1 MIDSEKLEVYLNK
14 KTVPMK
20 TKSEYE
26 KNHSQR
32 LKT

>member
-14 KTVPMK
+14 KTLPMK
-20 TKSEYE
+20 RKSEYE
-26 KNHSQR
+26 KTILKR